1 MGTWSIPAGQIFGV
15 NLRIHFSFIL
25 LLLYLWTID
34 PQTTANGGARGLAMV
49 GLLFISVVLHEL
61 GHLWMASRAGVKTR
75 AVVLF
80 PIGGLTVSDP
90 GTAFLQRSTPAN
102 VARDM
107 RVALAGPLASFIV
120 AGSSAVLIANMLPQ
134 AHVLQHPYVSVQ
146 NMPRTFVW
154 MNVFLAVMNLLPA

>member
-49 GLLFISVVLHEL
+49 GLLFVSVVLHEL
-61 GHLWMASRAGVKTR
+61 GHLWAAARSGVR
-75 AVVLF
+75 VRGIVLF

-90 GTAFLQRSTPAN
+90 GTAFLHRRSNAN
-102 VARDM
+102 IARAL
-107 RVALAGPLASFIV
+107 RIALARPLGPLMR
-120 AGSSAVLIANMLPQ
+120 AG
-134 AHVLQHPYVSVQ
+134 VS
-146 NMPRTFVW
+146 PG
-154 MNVFLAVMNLLPA
+154 L